1 MRPLQPM
8 RVDWVATPPPG
19 AYQHRQPRLH
29 KPRYQGPPRYPVPP
43 RWGFPL
49 LAWRWP
55 TSVMGDAS
63 APTVSVDQVRTRA
76 RSAANAL
83 GLAAVTSIWA
93 AGSEIW
99 RYVLLMLSRFG
110 ALSPTTVGL
119 SDAMVVS
126 SSVIAW
132 VASALAVVL
141 TVLWL
146 RRAREAAA
154 DAVGYAPSRS
164 DLQVLIGL
172 VVPGMNLVVPGSVAA
187 ELEHAALREPADRRP
202 SPSRLVRV
210 WWGLWAA
217 TAVFVVFTIAWS
229 FRSSVQALADGVLLH
244 AGADLLAA
252 SVAITTAMLVR
263 RITTLLLPVDPAA
276 VRFMRVIGVKDAPA
290 PELRAHRYA
299 GSPR

>member
-1 MRPLQPM
+1 MQPLQPM

-19 AYQHRQPRLH
+19 AYQRRSRRFT
-29 KPRYQGPPRYPVPP
+29 PRYQGPPSYPVPP

-63 APTVSVDQVRTRA
+63 VPVSVDQVRTRA
-76 RSAANAL
+76 RAATNAL
-83 GLAAVTSIWA
+83 GLAAVTAIWA
-93 AGSEIW
+93 AGSEVW
-99 RYVLLMLSRFG
+99 RYVLLALSRYG

-126 SSVIAW
+126 SAVISW
-132 VASALAVVL
+132 VASALALVL
-141 TVLWL
+141 TLLWL
-146 RRAREAAA
+146 RRARDAAA
-154 DAVGYAPSRS
+154 DAAGYAPSRS

-172 VVPGMNLVVPGSVAA
+172 VVPGVNLVVPGSVAA

-202 SPSRLVRV
+202 TPSRLLRV

-217 TAVFVVFTIAWS
+217 TGLFVAFTLAWT

-244 AGADLLAA
+244 AFADLLAA
-252 SVAITTAMLVR
+252 AVAITTTLVVR
-263 RITTLLLPVDPAA
+263 RITTLLLPVDPSA
-276 VRFMRVIGVKDAPA
+276 VRFMRVVGVKDAPE
-290 PELRAHRYA
+290 PPLRAQRYA
-299 GSPR
+299 GSAR